1 MALASDRSAGVVSP
15 PGAARLACARCNGER
30 ERERARGHDRVEGEG
45 NRLMVCYIRYLLRF
59 ELFGNLD

>member
-1 MALASDRSAGVVSP
+1 VSSLP
-15 PGAARLACARCNGER
+15 LELRVLRACVATER

-59 ELFGNLD
+59 ELLGNLD